1 VAKTYKWNTT
11 VCAVTN
17 LGLVDIDEYSGMTQW
32 AIPAITLNNSFRLP
46 SNGLFV
52 NQLNGCIWLR
62 LYVGFSV
69 SQTVWFLRGNRKKKT
84 IVFAPRVSPLKHL
97 KTGTT
102 DLMLHDRLFKAR
114 TRHGPLS
121 GLLAGGPGG
130 GTVRSLKQAVT
141 LARLW

>member
-1 VAKTYKWNTT
+1 MAKTYKWNTT

-32 AIPAITLNNSFRLP
+32 ATPAITLNNSFRLP

-69 SQTVWFLRGNRKKKT
+69 SQTVWFLKKENDCLRSTSEPIKASKNRYN
-84 IVFAPRVSPLKHL
+84 
-97 KTGTT
+97 
-102 DLMLHDRLFKAR
+102 
-114 TRHGPLS
+114 
-121 GLLAGGPGG
+121 
-130 GTVRSLKQAVT
+130 
-141 LARLW
+141 